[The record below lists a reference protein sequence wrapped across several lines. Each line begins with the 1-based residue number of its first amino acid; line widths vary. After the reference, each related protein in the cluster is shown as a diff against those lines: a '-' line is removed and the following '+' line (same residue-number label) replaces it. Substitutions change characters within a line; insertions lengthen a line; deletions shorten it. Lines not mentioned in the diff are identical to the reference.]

1 MFTCSTIYNVI
12 QLYYHACVL
21 HDVHDCMRVPGTLNL
36 VLVPRYCSSVGAVQ
50 LFVGIH
56 TSTQQVQLLVKTII
70 KKGGYSSTSER

>member
-36 VLVPRYCSSVGAVQ
+36 VLVPLFVYYCNVLVPRYCSSVGAVQ

-56 TSTQQVQLLVKTII
+56 I
-70 KKGGYSSTSER
+70 Y